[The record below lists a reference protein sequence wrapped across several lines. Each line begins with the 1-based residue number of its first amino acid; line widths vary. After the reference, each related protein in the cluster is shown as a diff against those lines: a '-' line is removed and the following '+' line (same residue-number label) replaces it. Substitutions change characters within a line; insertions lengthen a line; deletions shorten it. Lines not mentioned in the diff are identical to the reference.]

1 MLVASGRASIFCY
14 QTFRLTQDPIADPQK
29 GKILMNMSL
38 DPASVFEKFPKNH
51 TKKSTSPMIFCIGPQ
66 ILNETDIFNGTCG
79 SFLCLGCFSEL
90 GFFSVNLAA
99 SSTWCFFVFFVVAFR
114 FLFLEA
120 SVGFWMHP
128 HFVYEKKKVGHFK
141 KTPLP
146 QFRIPGIS
154 VAASRNN
161 LVLYHAPWT
170 PVHIRRGISKFASVI
185 CSIFA
190 VIAYATMWFHVPFF
204 GWGLGFIPG
213 FVVFGAFLAER
224 IWLSWS
230 IRNWIEAQMGH
241 FGDLPDTS
249 RDSSGGKGVTVN

>member
-128 HFVYEKKKVGHFK
+128 HFFYEKKR
-141 KTPLP
+141 L
-146 QFRIPGIS
+146 
-154 VAASRNN
+154 A
-161 LVLYHAPWT
+161 
-170 PVHIRRGISKFASVI
+170 ISKKRHFPSFE
-185 CSIFA
+185 SQESQWLLP
-190 VIAYATMWFHVPFF
+190 ATTLCYTTLP
-204 GWGLGFIPG
+204 GLLYI
-213 FVVFGAFLAER
+213 
-224 IWLSWS
+224 
-230 IRNWIEAQMGH
+230 
-241 FGDLPDTS
+241 
-249 RDSSGGKGVTVN
+249 SGGASQSLHLSYAPFLRS